1 MLCVYKPSY
10 NSIILVVLLRRCY
23 KLIQIYKSESEF
35 DPSLK
40 LIDTIENG
48 AWINLIAPSAE
59 ELILISKKTGV
70 PLEFLKAALD
80 DEETSRIDIEEDS
93 LLIIVDIPFTEME
106 DNSLTY
112 DTYPLSIIHTNKQL
126 ITVCLKN
133 SKILTDFA
141 NNKIKSFY
149 TFKKSRFT
157 LQILNRISTYYLL
170 YLRQIDKKSLM
181 IEKRLHKSMKNREL
195 IQLHSLEKSLVYFS
209 TSLKAN
215 EITLEKMLKLE
226 LMQKYEEDKDVLEDV
241 IIENKQAIEMTE
253 IYSNIL
259 ASTMDFFAS
268 VISNNL
274 NIVMKVLA
282 SVTILMAIPTI
293 IGGIFGM
300 NIALP
305 LSADNPHAFSIVMG
319 VTIGICG
326 LVAFILYKKDMFN

>member
-1 MLCVYKPSY
+1 M
-10 NSIILVVLLRRCY
+10 
-23 KLIQIYKSESEF
+23 IQIYKSIDETNS
-35 DPSLK
+35 SLRV
-40 LIDTIENG
+40 LDNIENG
-48 AWINLIAPSAE
+48 CWINVVAPSDE

-70 PLEFLKAALD
+70 PLNFLKAPLD
-80 DEETSRIDIEEDS
+80 DEETSRIDFEDGFV
-93 LLIIVDIPFTEME
+93 LVVVDIPFTEME

-112 DTYPLSIIHTNKQL
+112 DTYPLAIIHSEKEI

-133 SKILTDFA
+133 SRILTDFI
-141 NNKIKSFY
+141 NGRVKSFFS
-149 TFKKSRFT
+149 FKKSRFI

-195 IQLHSLEKSLVYFS
+195 IQLHSLEKSIIYFS
-209 TSLKAN
+209 TSHKAN

-226 LMQKYEEDKDVLEDV
+226 IMQKYEDDQDILEDV
-241 IIENKQAIEMTE
+241 IIENKQAIEMTD

-259 ASTMDFFAS
+259 SSTMDFFAS

-300 NIALP
+300 NVALP
-305 LSADNPHAFSIVMG
+305 LQDNPNGFQIIMIL
-319 VTIGICG
+319 TLLLTG
-326 LVAFILYKKDMFN
+326 LAAFILYKKDMFN

>member
-1 MLCVYKPSY
+1 
-10 NSIILVVLLRRCY
+10 
-23 KLIQIYKSESEF
+23 
-35 DPSLK
+35 
-40 LIDTIENG
+40 
-48 AWINLIAPSAE
+48 
-59 ELILISKKTGV
+59 
-70 PLEFLKAALD
+70 
-80 DEETSRIDIEEDS
+80 
-93 LLIIVDIPFTEME
+93 ME

-112 DTYPLSIIHTNKQL
+112 DTYPLSIIHTENQL

-133 SKILTDFA
+133 SKILTDFI
-141 NNKIKSFY
+141 NGRIKSFF

-215 EITLEKMLKLE
+215 EITLEKMLKLDII
-226 LMQKYEEDKDVLEDV
+226 QKYEADKDVLENV

-282 SVTILMAIPTI
+282 SVTILMSIPTI

-300 NIALP
+300 NVWLP
-305 LSADNPHAFSIVMG
+305 LSTTDPSSFYIIMFMTLFICAIVAW
-319 VTIGICG
+319 V
-326 LVAFILYKKDMFN
+326 LYKKDMFR

>member
-1 MLCVYKPSY
+1 MENNPT
-10 NSIILVVLLRRCY
+10 
-23 KLIQIYKSESEF
+23 
-35 DPSLK
+35 LK
-40 LIDTIENG
+40 TLDNIEPG
-48 AWINLIAPSAE
+48 CWINIVAPSDE
-59 ELILISKKTGV
+59 ELILISKKTNV
-70 PLEFLKAALD
+70 PLDLLRASLD
-80 DEETSRIDIEEDS
+80 DEETSRIDIEDNDITS
-93 LLIIVDIPFTEME
+93 IIVDIPFTEME

-112 DTYPLSIIHTNKQL
+112 DTYPLSIIHTKDAL

-133 SKILTDFA
+133 SKVLTDFI
-141 NNKIKSFY
+141 NSRIK
-149 TFKKSRFT
+149 TFFTYKKSRFT

-226 LMQKYEEDKDVLEDV
+226 LIQKYDDDKDVLENV

-282 SVTILMAIPTI
+282 SVTILMSIPNI
-293 IGGIFGM
+293 IGAIMGM
-300 NIALP
+300 NVKFPFNVDAPEPFYIIMILT
-305 LSADNPHAFSIVMG
+305 IVL
-319 VTIGICG
+319 CS
-326 LVAFILYKKDMFN
+326 LVGFILYKKDMFK

>member
-1 MLCVYKPSY
+1 M
-10 NSIILVVLLRRCY
+10 
-23 KLIQIYKSESEF
+23 IQIYKSKSEI
-35 DPSLK
+35 DPNLRV
-40 LIDTIENG
+40 LDTIENG
-48 AWINLIAPSAE
+48 SWINIVAPSDE

-70 PLEFLKAALD
+70 SLDFLKAALD
-80 DEETSRIDIEEDS
+80 DEETSRIDIEDDS
-93 LLIIVDIPFTEME
+93 LLVIVDIPFTEME

-112 DTYPLSIIHTNKQL
+112 DTYPLAIIHTEKQL

-141 NNKIKSFY
+141 NEKVKSFF

-293 IGGIFGM
+293 MSGIYGM
-300 NIALP
+300 NIPLP
-305 LSADNPHAFSIVMG
+305 MQEVPHPFSFFLLI
-319 VTIGICG
+319 TIGICAI
-326 LVAFILYKKDMFN
+326 VAFILYKKDMFR

>member
-1 MLCVYKPSY
+1 M
-10 NSIILVVLLRRCY
+10 
-23 KLIQIYKSESEF
+23 IQIYKSSSENNSF
-35 DPSLK
+35 LTLLDN
-40 LIDTIENG
+40 IETG
-48 AWINLIAPSAE
+48 CWINVVAPSDE
-59 ELILISKKTGV
+59 ELLLISKKTNV
-70 PLEFLKAALD
+70 PLEFLKAPLD
-80 DEETSRIDIEEDS
+80 DEETSRIDIE
-93 LLIIVDIPFTEME
+93 
-106 DNSLTY
+106 
-112 DTYPLSIIHTNKQL
+112 DTYPLAIIHTENFL

-133 SKILTDFA
+133 SKVLTDFI
-141 NNKIKSFY
+141 NGKIKSFF
-149 TFKKSRFT
+149 TFKKSRFI

-215 EITLEKMLKLE
+215 EITLEKLLKVE
-226 LMQKYEEDKDVLEDV
+226 VMQKYSEDKDVLEDV

-293 IGGIFGM
+293 MSGIYGM
-300 NIALP
+300 NVDLP
-305 LSADNPHAFSIVMG
+305 FQHEPYAFLLVMG
-319 VTIGICG
+319 ITFSICG
-326 LVAFILYKKDMFN
+326 LVAFILYKKDMFS

>member
-1 MLCVYKPSY
+1 M
-10 NSIILVVLLRRCY
+10 
-23 KLIQIYKSESEF
+23 IQIFKT
-35 DPSLK
+35 
-40 LIDTIENG
+40 IDEKPLRLTTLENIEPG
-48 AWINLIAPSAE
+48 CWINIVAPSEE
-59 ELILISKKTGV
+59 ELLLISKKTSI
-70 PLEFLKAALD
+70 PLELLNASLD
-80 DEETSRIDIEEDS
+80 DEETSRIDIEDDILS
-93 LLIIVDIPFTEME
+93 VIVDIPFTEME

-112 DTYPLSIIHTNKQL
+112 DTYPLSIIHSENIL

-133 SKILTDFA
+133 SKILTDFI
-141 NNKIKSFY
+141 NGKIKSFY
-149 TFKKSRFT
+149 TYKKSRFT
-157 LQILNRISTYYLL
+157 LQILSRVSTYFLL

-215 EITLEKMLKLE
+215 EITLEKMLKLDII
-226 LMQKYEEDKDVLEDV
+226 QKYEDDKDVLEDV

-282 SVTILMAIPTI
+282 SVTILMSIPTMI
-293 IGGIFGM
+293 SGIMGM
-300 NIALP
+300 NIVFPFNTNSNNAFYIIMIITLVIC
-305 LSADNPHAFSIVMG
+305 LS
-319 VTIGICG
+319 
-326 LVAFILYKKDMFN
+326 VAWILNKKDMFR

>member
-1 MLCVYKPSY
+1 M
-10 NSIILVVLLRRCY
+10 
-23 KLIQIYKSESEF
+23 IQIYKSESEF
-35 DPSLK
+35 NPTLK
-40 LIDTIENG
+40 ALDTIENG
-48 AWINLIAPSAE
+48 SWINIVAPSDE

-70 PLEFLKAALD
+70 DLEFLKAALD
-80 DEETSRIDIEEDS
+80 DEETSRIDIEDDS

-112 DTYPLSIIHTNKQL
+112 DTYPLAIIHTDKQL

-133 SKILTDFA
+133 SKILTDFI
-141 NNKIKSFY
+141 NGKIKSFY

-293 IGGIFGM
+293 MGGIFGM
-300 NIALP
+300 NILLP
-305 LSADNPHAFSIVMG
+305 LSDR
-319 VTIGICG
+319 
-326 LVAFILYKKDMFN
+326 

>member
-1 MLCVYKPSY
+1 M
-10 NSIILVVLLRRCY
+10 
-23 KLIQIYKSESEF
+23 IQIYKSESELN
-35 DPSLK
+35 SNLK
-40 LIDTIENG
+40 TIDTIENG
-48 AWINLIAPSAE
+48 SWINIVAPSDE

-70 PLEFLKAALD
+70 SLDFLKSALD
-80 DEETSRIDIEEDS
+80 DEETSRIDMEDDC
-93 LLIIVDIPFTEME
+93 LLVIVDIPFTEME

-112 DTYPLSIIHTNKQL
+112 DTYPLAIIHTEKQL

-133 SKILTDFA
+133 SKVLTDFA
-141 NNKIKSFY
+141 NEKVKSFY

-293 IGGIFGM
+293 MSGIYGM
-300 NIALP
+300 NISYLP
-305 LSADNPHAFSIVMG
+305 FSQNEHSFYIVMG
-319 VTIGICG
+319 MTLGICAI
-326 LVAFILYKKDMFN
+326 VAFVLYKKDMFN

>member
-1 MLCVYKPSY
+1 MIK
-10 NSIILVVLLRRCY
+10 
-23 KLIQIYKSESEF
+23 IYKSISETN
-35 DPSLK
+35 PTLK
-40 LIDTIENG
+40 TLNNIEPG
-48 AWINLIAPSAE
+48 CWINMVAPSEE
-59 ELILISKKTGV
+59 ELILVSKKTGV
-70 PLEFLKAALD
+70 PLTFLKAPLD
-80 DEETSRIDIEEDS
+80 DEETSRIDVEDGT
-93 LLIIVDIPFTEME
+93 LLVIVDIPFTEME

-112 DTYPLSIIHTNKQL
+112 DTYPLAIIHTEKQI

-133 SKILTDFA
+133 SRVLTDFI
-141 NNKIKSFY
+141 NSRVKSFFS
-149 TFKKSRFT
+149 FKKSRFI
-157 LQILNRISTYYLL
+157 LQILNRVSTYYLV

-215 EITLEKMLKLE
+215 EITLEKMLKLD
-226 LMQKYEEDKDVLEDV
+226 LIQKYPDDQDVLEDV

-300 NIALP
+300 NVLCKP
-305 LSADNPHAFSIVMG
+305 PGGQQDGLIV
-319 VTIGICG
+319 
-326 LVAFILYKKDMFN
+326 

>member
-1 MLCVYKPSY
+1 M
-10 NSIILVVLLRRCY
+10 
-23 KLIQIYKSESEF
+23 IQIYKSISEQ

-40 LIDTIENG
+40 VLDNLEPG
-48 AWINLIAPSAE
+48 CWINIIAPSDE

-70 PLEFLKAALD
+70 PLSFLKAPLD
-80 DEETSRIDIEEDS
+80 DEETSRIDIEDNC
-93 LLIIVDIPFTEME
+93 LLVVVDIPFTEME

-112 DTYPLSIIHTNKQL
+112 DTYPLAIIHTEKQL

-133 SKILTDFA
+133 SRILTDFI
-141 NNKIKSFY
+141 NGKVKSFY
-149 TFKKSRFT
+149 SFKKSRFI
-157 LQILNRISTYYLL
+157 LQILNRISSAYLI

-215 EITLEKMLKLE
+215 EITLEKMLKLDI
-226 LMQKYEEDKDVLEDV
+226 MQKYEEDQDVLEDV

-282 SVTILMAIPTI
+282 SVTILMAIPTV

-300 NIALP
+300 NFIKMP
-305 LSADNPHAFSIVMG
+305 LINNEYGFEITMII
-319 VTIGICG
+319 T
-326 LVAFILYKKDMFN
+326 LVLTFGTAYILYRKDMFS

>member
-1 MLCVYKPSY
+1 MYFTLNLQNNKNNSILQEMLCVYKQSY

-170 YLRQIDKKSLM
+170 YLRQIDKK
-181 IEKRLHKSMKNREL
+181 
-195 IQLHSLEKSLVYFS
+195 V
-209 TSLKAN
+209 
-215 EITLEKMLKLE
+215 
-226 LMQKYEEDKDVLEDV
+226 
-241 IIENKQAIEMTE
+241 
-253 IYSNIL
+253 
-259 ASTMDFFAS
+259 
-268 VISNNL
+268 
-274 NIVMKVLA
+274 
-282 SVTILMAIPTI
+282 
-293 IGGIFGM
+293 
-300 NIALP
+300 
-305 LSADNPHAFSIVMG
+305 
-319 VTIGICG
+319 
-326 LVAFILYKKDMFN
+326 